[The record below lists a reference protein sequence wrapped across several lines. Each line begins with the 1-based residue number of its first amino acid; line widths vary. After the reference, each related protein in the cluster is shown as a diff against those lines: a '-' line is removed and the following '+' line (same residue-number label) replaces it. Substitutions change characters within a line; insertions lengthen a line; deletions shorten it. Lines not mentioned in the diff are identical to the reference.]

1 MYMELYTDLDV
12 FLNKFNKK
20 PMNKQRTKDDFTV
33 KTPKN
38 KFPLT
43 EYQTKK
49 QISNEDIV
57 LLLQTIHNRNDYL
70 NRFYKLSLHV
80 TERDIHFG
88 SRLVPMEIKE
98 INNNNESK
106 IKNFIRNMHI
116 DGILKDTKSGIDN
129 VPTYFDVLDDLFNN
143 NIVDYKILSPS
154 SRHYIRNRR
163 FGSVLSSLY
172 FRASIMNP
180 YLVYSLNQNL
190 LKGTKVFTPTL
201 GWSSYA
207 YGFLETNSVT
217 EYVGTDVIPSV
228 CKKTDRF
235 IGNYY
240 PNVDRKIFCV
250 PSEDLLTNTAF
261 IKSYTNH
268 FDLVFFSP
276 PYYKL
281 ELYSGKKQSTNRYS
295 NYQDWL
301 KKYWEST
308 IKLCKKVLMKG
319 GRLCYIISS
328 YGSTNVKGSYNLVD
342 DMNAITQKYFTLK
355 HNYPMYNKNVNVTNH
370 KEPSERILVF
380 YAD

>member
-1 MYMELYTDLDV
+1 MELYTDLDV
-12 FLNKFNKK
+12 FLKKFNRKNT
-20 PMNKQRTKDDFTV
+20 NKQLLKEDFTV

-38 KFPLT
+38 TVPLI

-49 QISNEDIV
+49 NIPNEDLV
-57 LLLQTIHNRNDYL
+57 LLLETVYNRNEYL
-70 NRFYKLSLHV
+70 KRFYKLSLV
-80 TERDIHFG
+80 VNETDINFG
-88 SRLVPMEIKE
+88 SSVVPMEIKA

-106 IKNFIRNMHI
+106 IKNVIRNMHI
-116 DGILKDTKSGIDN
+116 DGILKDTKSGIEN

-143 NIVDYKILSPS
+143 KVIDYKILSPS

-180 YLVYSLNQNL
+180 YLVYSLNKNL

-207 YGFLETNSVT
+207 YGFLETNNVT

-228 CKKTDRF
+228 CKKTNRF
-235 IGNYY
+235 IEKYY
-240 PNVDRKIFCV
+240 PDVKKNILCE
-250 PSEDLLTNTAF
+250 PSEDLLTKSTF
-261 IKSYTNH
+261 IKRYTNH

-281 ELYSGKKQSTNRYS
+281 ELYSGKNQSTTRYA
-295 NYQDWL
+295 NYEDWL

-319 GRLCYIISS
+319 GRLCYIISG
-328 YGSTNVKGSYNLVD
+328 YGSTNVKGHYNLVD
-342 DMNAITQKYFTLK
+342 DMNAVTQKYFTLK
-355 HNYPMYNKNVNVTNH
+355 HNYPMYNKNVHVTNH

>member
-1 MYMELYTDLDV
+1 MELYTDLDV

-20 PMNKQRTKDDFTV
+20 NTNKQRTKEDFTV

-38 KFPLT
+38 TFPLT

-49 QISNEDIV
+49 NISNEDIV
-57 LLLQTIHNRNDYL
+57 LLLETIHDRNEYL
-70 NRFYKLSLHV
+70 NRFYKLSLRV
-80 TERDIHFG
+80 TEKDIHFG

-106 IKNFIRNMHI
+106 IKNVIRNMHI

-143 NIVDYKILSPS
+143 NMVDYKILSPS

-180 YLVYSLNQNL
+180 FLVYSLNQNL

-201 GWSSYA
+201 GWTSYA
-207 YGFLETNSVT
+207 YGFLETNNVT

-240 PNVDRKIFCV
+240 PNVERKIFCV
-250 PSEDLLTNTAF
+250 PSEDLLTNTTF

-319 GRLCYIISS
+319 GRLCYIISG

-355 HNYPMYNKNVNVTNH
+355 HNYPMYNKNVHVTNH

>member
-20 PMNKQRTKDDFTV
+20 NTNKQRTKEDFTV

-38 KFPLT
+38 TFPLT

-49 QISNEDIV
+49 NISNEDIV
-57 LLLQTIHNRNDYL
+57 LLLETIHDRNEYL
-70 NRFYKLSLHV
+70 NRFYKLSLRV
-80 TERDIHFG
+80 TEKDIHFG

-106 IKNFIRNMHI
+106 IKNVIRNMHI

-143 NIVDYKILSPS
+143 NMVDYKILSPS

-180 YLVYSLNQNL
+180 FLVYSLNQNL

-201 GWSSYA
+201 GWTSYA
-207 YGFLETNSVT
+207 YGFLETNNVT

-240 PNVDRKIFCV
+240 PNVERKIFCV
-250 PSEDLLTNTAF
+250 PSEDLLTNTTF

-319 GRLCYIISS
+319 GRLCYIISG

-355 HNYPMYNKNVNVTNH
+355 HNYPMYNKNVHVTNH